1 VSRETIVA
9 RVNRVATPPRPAR
22 RRVSPASRRTAA
34 PQKRFRP
41 DIEGLR
47 AVAVI
52 AVVLFH
58 AGLPGVGGGFI
69 GVDVFFVV
77 SGFLITGLLWRE
89 ASSAGTV
96 RLARF
101 YGARARRLLPAAVT
115 VLIATC
121 VASAALLPP
130 LQARSVIGDGI
141 ASALYV
147 GNYRF
152 AIQGTDYLAA
162 DTPPSPLQH
171 YWSLGVEEQ
180 FYLLWPALII
190 GTAWLLAR
198 VARRADGAATRSV
211 APYVVVLGL
220 LAAVSFMVS
229 MAWTDTWPSWA
240 FFSLPT
246 RAWELAVGGLVALT
260 AGVWRHLP
268 GPSAALVGWGGLALI
283 VVTCMQIGEETPY
296 PGTTALLPVLGTA
309 LVIGAGCGTPDL
321 GVGHFLS
328 KPFMRS
334 IGRLS
339 YSWYLW
345 HWPVLLLAPALFGQP
360 LGLVGRSAMVVVSFG
375 LAILTLHLIENPA
388 RFAPSLKESARRSL
402 VLGGALTAVAV
413 GVCLAL
419 LTVRPVPSGHGM
431 AAAPVAPAAPVG
443 TAAPSAA
450 TAPPMSVRDQV
461 VAAVAKSTEPGP
473 VPANLT
479 PTLNVIAKPEVFVN
493 GCVLSWRDVA
503 QPECVSGDVDAP
515 TTVALVGDSHAAM
528 WEPALEP
535 VARERH
541 WRLETMAKVLCPFLD
556 LPTNSPYLGRKFT
569 ECEQWRGSVMA
580 RLFRERPQLIVL
592 DMSRRYGADFGFTS
606 FDRAWLDRLTKVVQT
621 LRQSGANVLVL
632 GPVADPHS
640 TVPTCV
646 SAHMDNAVACAPT
659 RADGVN
665 DGGVAA
671 EKAATA
677 AGGGQYAVLSDLFCT
692 ADRCPVVV
700 GNTLVYRDDN
710 HVTIEYAKV
719 LAPLL
724 TEMVERAL
732 ARN

>member
-1 VSRETIVA
+1 M
-9 RVNRVATPPRPAR
+9 NRVATAPRPD
-22 RRVSPASRRTAA
+22 SRRGSAA
-34 PQKRFRP
+34 SGRTVLPQKQFRA

-58 AGLPGVGGGFI
+58 AGVPGVGGGFI

-115 VLIATC
+115 VLVTTC
-121 VASAALLPP
+121 AASAVLLPP

-162 DTPPSPLQH
+162 DAPPSPMQH

-198 VARRADGAATRSV
+198 VASRTGRTATRSV
-211 APYVVVLGL
+211 APYVLVLGL
-220 LAAVSFMVS
+220 LAVASFAIS
-229 MAWTDTWPSWA
+229 LSWTDSLPPWA

-260 AGVWRHLP
+260 AGAWRHLP

-283 VVTCMQIGEETPY
+283 VVTCTQIGESTPY
-296 PGTTALLPVLGTA
+296 PGTTALLPVMGA
-309 LVIGAGCGTPDL
+309 AFVIGAGCATPDL

-328 KPFMRS
+328 KPVMRS

-360 LGLVGRSAMVVVSFG
+360 LGLAGRLATVMVSFG

-388 RFAPSLKESARRSL
+388 RFAPSLKTSAQRSL
-402 VLGGALTAVAV
+402 AVGGVLTAIGV
-413 GVCLAL
+413 GVCLVL
-419 LTVRPVPSGHGM
+419 LMVRPVPVGQGT
-431 AAAPVAPAAPVG
+431 AAAPVAPV
-443 TAAPSAA
+443 APSGPAA
-450 TAPPMSVRDQV
+450 SSAPAAPPMSVHDQV
-461 VAAVAKSTEPGP
+461 VATVAKSAEPAP

-479 PTLNVIAKPEVFVN
+479 PALNAIAKPEVFVN

-503 QPECVSGDVDAP
+503 QPECASGDAGAP

-528 WEPALEP
+528 WQPALEP
-535 VARERH
+535 VARDRH
-541 WRLETMAKVLCPFLD
+541 WRLETMSKVLCPLMD
-556 LPTNSPYLGRKFT
+556 LPINSPYLGRKFT
-569 ECEQWRGSVMA
+569 ECEQWRGDVMA
-580 RLFRERPQLIVL
+580 RLEKERPQMIVL

-606 FDRAWLDRLTKVVQT
+606 YDQAWLDGLTRLVKR
-621 LRQSGANVLVL
+621 LRGMGARVLVL
-632 GPVADPHS
+632 SQVPDPHG

-646 SAHMDNAVACAPT
+646 SAHMDNASACAPA
-659 RADGVN
+659 RADGLN
-665 DGGVAA
+665 DAGIAA
-671 EKAATA
+671 EAAATA
-677 AGGGQYAVLSDLFCT
+677 AGGGQYAELSELFCT
-692 ADRCPVVV
+692 ADQCPVIV
-700 GNTLVYRDDN
+700 GNTLVFRDDN
-710 HVTIEYAKV
+710 HVTSEYAQV

-724 TEMVERAL
+724 TEKVERAL
-732 ARN
+732 TLN

>member
-1 VSRETIVA
+1 MRPHPVPPPDAASLRAGA
-9 RVNRVATPPRPAR
+9 RSLPQNQF
-22 RRVSPASRRTAA
+22 RT
-34 PQKRFRP
+34 

-47 AVAVI
+47 AVAVV

-89 ASSAGTV
+89 ASGTGMV

-115 VLIATC
+115 VLVATC
-121 VASAALLPP
+121 IASAALLPP

-162 DTPPSPLQH
+162 DAPPSPMQH

-198 VARRADGAATRSV
+198 AARRTGTVATRSA
-211 APYVVVLGL
+211 APSALVLAL
-220 LAAVSFMVS
+220 LAAASFMIS
-229 MAWTDTWPSWA
+229 LSWTNSSPSWA

-260 AGVWRHLP
+260 AGAWRQLP
-268 GPSAALVGWGGLALI
+268 GPSAAVVGWGGLALI
-283 VVTCMQIGEETPY
+283 VVTCTQVGEGTPY

-309 LVIGAGCGTPDL
+309 LVIGAGCATPDL

-328 KPFMRS
+328 KSAMRS
-334 IGRLS
+334 VGRLS

-360 LGLVGRSAMVVVSFG
+360 LGLAGRLAMVVVSFG

-388 RFAPSLKESARRSL
+388 RFSPALRLSAERSL
-402 VLGGALTAVAV
+402 AVGGALTAVAV
-413 GVCLAL
+413 CVGVVL
-419 LTVRPVPSGHGM
+419 LMVRPVPVGHGT
-431 AAAPVAPAAPVG
+431 AAAPVAPVAPAAP
-443 TAAPSAA
+443 SAEGMPP
-450 TAPPMSVRDQV
+450 PPMSVRDQV
-461 VAAVAKSTEPGP
+461 LAAVAKSTELGP
-473 VPANLT
+473 VPTNLT
-479 PTLNVIAKPEVFVN
+479 PPLGAIAKPDVFVN
-493 GCVLSWRDVA
+493 GCVLSWRDVE
-503 QPECVSGDVDAP
+503 QPECVSGDVGAA

-528 WEPALEP
+528 WHPALEP

-541 WRLETMAKVLCPFLD
+541 WRLETMSKVLCPLME
-556 LPTNSPYLGRKFT
+556 LPINSPYLGRTFT
-569 ECEQWRGSVMA
+569 ECGQWRGDAIA
-580 RLFRERPQLIVL
+580 RLEKERPRLIVL
-592 DMSRRYGADFGFTS
+592 DMARRYGADFGFTS
-606 FDRAWLDRLTKVVQT
+606 YDQAWLDSLTRLVQR
-621 LRQSGANVLVL
+621 LRGTGAGVLVL
-632 GPVADPHS
+632 GPVPDPHS

-646 SAHMDNAVACAPT
+646 SAHMDNATECSPVRSVA
-659 RADGVN
+659 VN
-665 DGGVAA
+665 DTGIAA
-671 EKAATA
+671 EAAATA
-677 AGGGQYAVLSDLFCT
+677 AGGGQYADLSELFCT
-692 ADRCPVVV
+692 ADRCPVIV

-710 HVTIEYAKV
+710 HVTIEYAQV
-719 LAPLL
+719 LGPLL
-724 TEMVERAL
+724 ADLVDGAL
-732 ARN
+732 SQSG

>member
-1 VSRETIVA
+1 M
-9 RVNRVATPPRPAR
+9 NRVATAPRPDSR
-22 RRVSPASRRTAA
+22 RGSPASGRTAL

-47 AVAVI
+47 AVAII

-58 AGLPGVGGGFI
+58 AGIPGVSGGFI

-77 SGFLITGLLWRE
+77 SGFLITGLLWHE
-89 ASSAGTV
+89 ASNTGTV
-96 RLARF
+96 EMARF

-115 VLIATC
+115 VLVATC
-121 VASAALLPP
+121 AASALLLPP

-198 VARRADGAATRSV
+198 VTRRSDAGARSV
-211 APYVVVLGL
+211 APYVLVLGV
-220 LAAVSFMVS
+220 LAALSFMVS
-229 MAWTDTWPSWA
+229 TAWTESLPSWA

-246 RAWELAVGGLVALT
+246 RAWELAVGGLVAMT
-260 AGVWRHLP
+260 AGAWRHLP
-268 GPSAALVGWGGLALI
+268 APSAVVVGWGGLALI
-283 VVTCMQIGEETPY
+283 VVTCTQVGEGNPY

-309 LVIGAGCGTPDL
+309 LIIGAGCATPDL
-321 GVGHFLS
+321 GVGRLLS
-328 KPFMRS
+328 KPTMRS

-345 HWPVLLLAPALFGQP
+345 HWPVLMLAPALLGKP
-360 LGLVGRSAMVVVSFG
+360 LGLAGNLAMVAVSFG
-375 LAILTLHLIENPA
+375 LAVLTLHLIENPA
-388 RFAPSLKESARRSL
+388 RFAPSLKDSAKRSL
-402 VLGGALTAVAV
+402 AMGGALTALAVAA
-413 GVCLAL
+413 CLVL
-419 LTVRPVPSGHGM
+419 LMLRPVPVGHGM
-431 AAAPVAPAAPVG
+431 AAAPVAVG
-443 TAAPSAA
+443 PAAPSAA
-450 TAPPMSVRDQV
+450 APPPMSVRDQV
-461 VAAVAKSTEPGP
+461 LAALAKSAEPGP

-479 PTLNVIAKPEVFVN
+479 PALNAIAKPEVFVN

-503 QPECVSGDVDAP
+503 QPDCVSGDARAP

-528 WEPALEP
+528 WQQALEP

-541 WRLETMAKVLCPFLD
+541 WRLETMSKVLCPFLD

-580 RLFRERPQLIVL
+580 RLYREKPQVIVL

-606 FDRAWLDRLTKVVQT
+606 YDQAWLDSLTLVVQT
-621 LRQSGANVLVL
+621 LRRTGAKVLVL

-646 SAHMDNAVACAPT
+646 SAHMDNAVTCAPT
-659 RADGVN
+659 RAEGLN
-665 DGGVAA
+665 EGGIAA
-671 EKAATA
+671 EAAATT
-677 AGGGQYAVLSDLFCT
+677 AGGGQYADLSDLFCT

-710 HVTIEYAKV
+710 HVTTEYAQV

-724 TEMVERAL
+724 TEIVEQAPAL
-732 ARN
+732 N

>member
-1 VSRETIVA
+1 M
-9 RVNRVATPPRPAR
+9 
-22 RRVSPASRRTAA
+22 
-34 PQKRFRP
+34 
-41 DIEGLR
+41 
-47 AVAVI
+47 
-52 AVVLFH
+52 
-58 AGLPGVGGGFI
+58 PGVSGGFI

-89 ASSAGTV
+89 AAETGTV
-96 RLARF
+96 RTARF

-115 VLIATC
+115 VLVATC
-121 VASAALLPP
+121 FAATVLLPP
-130 LQARSVIGDGI
+130 LQARSVLGDGI

-152 AIQGTDYLAA
+152 AIRGTDYLAA
-162 DTPPSPLQH
+162 DAPPSPVQH

-190 GTAWLLAR
+190 GTAWLLAY
-198 VARRADGAATRSV
+198 VARRTGTTATRSV
-211 APYVVVLGL
+211 APYVLVLGL
-220 LAAVSFMVS
+220 LAAVSFVLS
-229 MAWTDTWPSWA
+229 LLWTDTSPSWA

-260 AGVWRHLP
+260 AGAWRQLP

-283 VVTCMQIGEETPY
+283 VVTCTQIGDKTPY

-309 LVIGAGCGTPDL
+309 LVIGAGCATPYV
-321 GVGHFLS
+321 GVGRFLS
-328 KPFMRS
+328 KPAMRS

-345 HWPVLLLAPALFGQP
+345 HWPVLMLAPALLGQP
-360 LGLVGRSAMVVVSFG
+360 LGLTSRLAMAAVSFG
-375 LAILTLHLIENPA
+375 LAILTLHLIENPL
-388 RFAPSLKESARRSL
+388 RFWPSLTSSAQRSL
-402 VLGGALTAVAV
+402 AVGGVLTAVAV
-413 GVCLAL
+413 GVCLVL
-419 LTVRPVPSGHGM
+419 LGVRPVPVGQGM
-431 AAAPVAPAAPVG
+431 AAAPVAPLANSSVDPPGGIPV
-443 TAAPSAA
+443 PL
-450 TAPPMSVRDQV
+450 SVRDQL
-461 VAAVAKSTEPGP
+461 VAAVAKSAVPGP

-479 PTLNVIAKPEVFVN
+479 PALNAIAKPEVFVN

-503 QPECVSGDVDAP
+503 QPECASGDAGAP

-528 WEPALEP
+528 WHPALEP

-541 WRLETMAKVLCPFLD
+541 WRLETMSKVLCPFLD

-580 RLFRERPQLIVL
+580 RLFKERPQLIVL

-606 FDRAWLDRLTKVVQT
+606 YDQAWQDRLTLVVQT
-621 LRQSGANVLVL
+621 LRRTGARVLVL
-632 GPVADPHS
+632 GPVADPHT
-640 TVPTCV
+640 TVPTCL
-646 SAHMDNAVACAPT
+646 SAHMDNAVACAPA
-659 RADGVN
+659 RADGLN
-665 DGGVAA
+665 DGGIAA
-671 EKAATA
+671 ERAAVA
-677 AGGGQYAVLSDLFCT
+677 AGGGQYADLSDFVCT

-710 HVTIEYAKV
+710 HLTIEYAKV

-732 ARN
+732 ARS

>member
-1 VSRETIVA
+1 M
-9 RVNRVATPPRPAR
+9 NRVATAPR
-22 RRVSPASRRTAA
+22 PASRRGTPASGRTAL
-34 PQKRFRP
+34 PQKQFRS

-47 AVAVI
+47 AIAVI

-77 SGFLITGLLWRE
+77 SGFLITDLLWHE
-89 ASSAGTV
+89 ASGTGTV

-115 VLIATC
+115 VLVATC
-121 VASAALLPP
+121 VVSAVLLPP

-141 ASALYV
+141 VSALYA

-162 DTPPSPLQH
+162 DASPSPLQH

-190 GTAWLLAR
+190 GTTWLLAR
-198 VARRADGAATRSV
+198 VARRRGGVGVRSV
-211 APYVVVLGL
+211 APYVLVLGVS
-220 LAAVSFMVS
+220 AAASFMVS
-229 MAWTDTWPSWA
+229 LAWTDTLPSWA

-246 RAWELAVGGLVALT
+246 RGWELAVGGLVALT
-260 AGVWRHLP
+260 AGAWRHLP
-268 GPSAALVGWGGLALI
+268 GPSAAVVGCGGLGLI
-283 VVTCMQIGEETPY
+283 VVTCTQIGEDTPY

-309 LVIGAGCGTPDL
+309 LVIGAGCATPDL

-328 KPFMRS
+328 KPAMRS

-360 LGLVGRSAMVVVSFG
+360 LGLAGRLAMVAVSFG
-375 LAILTLHLIENPA
+375 LAVATLHLIENPL
-388 RFAPSLKESARRSL
+388 RYAPSLKGSAKRSL
-402 VLGGALTAVAV
+402 AVGGALTALAVAA
-413 GVCLAL
+413 CLVL
-419 LTVRPVPSGHGM
+419 LMARPVPVGRGM
-431 AAAPVAPAAPVG
+431 AAAPVAVGPAA
-443 TAAPSAA
+443 TSAAAP
-450 TAPPMSVRDQV
+450 PPMSVRDQV
-461 VAAVAKSTEPGP
+461 LAAVANSAEPGP

-479 PTLNVIAKPEVFVN
+479 PALNAIAKPEVFVN
-493 GCVLSWRDVA
+493 GCVLSWRDIA
-503 QPECVSGDVDAP
+503 QPECVSGDAGAP
-515 TTVALVGDSHAAM
+515 RTVALVGDSHAAM
-528 WEPALEP
+528 WQPALEP

-541 WRLETMAKVLCPFLD
+541 WRLETMSKVLCPFLD
-556 LPTNSPYLGRKFT
+556 LPINSPYLGRKFT

-580 RLFRERPQLIVL
+580 RLFKEKPHVIML

-606 FDRAWLDRLTKVVQT
+606 YDQAWRDSLTLVVKT
-621 LRQSGANVLVL
+621 LRGTGAKVLVL
-632 GPVADPHS
+632 GPVADPRT

-646 SAHMDNAVACAPT
+646 SAHMDDVIACAPA
-659 RADGVN
+659 RAAGLNDDGI
-665 DGGVAA
+665 AA
-671 EKAATA
+671 EAAATT
-677 AGGGQYAVLSDLFCT
+677 AGGGQYVELSELFCT
-692 ADRCPVVV
+692 ADRCPVIV
-700 GNTLVYRDDN
+700 GNTLVFRDDN
-710 HVTIEYAKV
+710 HVTTEYAQV

-724 TEMVERAL
+724 TEMVGRAL
-732 ARN
+732 AIN

>member
-1 VSRETIVA
+1 M
-9 RVNRVATPPRPAR
+9 NRVATAPR
-22 RRVSPASRRTAA
+22 PASRRGTPASGRAA
-34 PQKRFRP
+34 LPQKQFRT

-47 AVAVI
+47 AVAVV

-89 ASSAGTV
+89 ASGTGTV

-115 VLIATC
+115 VLVATC
-121 VASAALLPP
+121 IASAVLLPP
-130 LQARSVIGDGI
+130 LQARSVIADGI

-162 DTPPSPLQH
+162 DAPPSPLQH

-198 VARRADGAATRSV
+198 AARRTGTVATRSA
-211 APYVVVLGL
+211 APYVLVLAL
-220 LAAVSFMVS
+220 LAAASFMIS
-229 MAWTDTWPSWA
+229 LSWTDSWPSWA

-260 AGVWRHLP
+260 AGAWRQLP
-268 GPSAALVGWGGLALI
+268 GPSAAVVGWGGLALI
-283 VVTCMQIGEETPY
+283 VVTCTQVGEGTPY

-309 LVIGAGCGTPDL
+309 LVIGAGCATPDL

-328 KPFMRS
+328 KPAMRS
-334 IGRLS
+334 VGRLS

-345 HWPVLLLAPALFGQP
+345 HWPVLLLAPAVFGQP
-360 LGLVGRSAMVVVSFG
+360 LGLAGRLAMVVVSFG

-388 RFAPSLKESARRSL
+388 RFSPTLRLSAERSL
-402 VLGGALTAVAV
+402 AVGGALTAVAV
-413 GVCLAL
+413 CVGVVL
-419 LTVRPVPSGHGM
+419 LMVRPVPVGHGT
-431 AAAPVAPAAPVG
+431 AAAPVAPAAP
-443 TAAPSAA
+443 SAEGMPP
-450 TAPPMSVRDQV
+450 PPMSVRDQV
-461 VAAVAKSTEPGP
+461 LAAVAKSTELGP
-473 VPANLT
+473 VPTNLT
-479 PTLNVIAKPEVFVN
+479 PPLGAIAKPDVFVN
-493 GCVLSWRDVA
+493 GCVLSWRDVE
-503 QPECVSGDVDAP
+503 QPECVSGDVGAS

-528 WEPALEP
+528 WHPALEP

-541 WRLETMAKVLCPFLD
+541 WRLETMSKVLCPLME
-556 LPTNSPYLGRKFT
+556 LPINSPYLGRTFT
-569 ECEQWRGSVMA
+569 ECEQWRGDVIA
-580 RLFRERPQLIVL
+580 RLEKERPRLIVL
-592 DMSRRYGADFGFTS
+592 DMARRYGADFGFTS
-606 FDRAWLDRLTKVVQT
+606 YDQAWLDSLTRLVQR
-621 LRQSGANVLVL
+621 LRGTGAGVLVL
-632 GPVADPHS
+632 GPVPDPHS

-646 SAHMDNAVACAPT
+646 SAHMDNATECSPVRSVA
-659 RADGVN
+659 VN
-665 DGGVAA
+665 DAGIAA
-671 EKAATA
+671 EAAATA
-677 AGGGQYAVLSDLFCT
+677 AGGGQYADLSELFCT
-692 ADRCPVVV
+692 ADRCPVIV

-710 HVTIEYAKV
+710 HVTIEYAQV
-719 LAPLL
+719 LGPLL
-724 TEMVERAL
+724 AELVDGAL
-732 ARN
+732 SQSG